1 MATNMSKTQK
11 LHQSHMTL
19 VLNNKPSWSNKH
31 KIKKNIQE
39 HEIKHNTS
47 TPYKPI
53 KLHKQT
59 NQLEHPV
66 QQKQNTTHWTRIIKN
81 NDKPDYSS
89 WKQIT
94 THTRQY
100 RIPSLQT
107 SLTNG
112 IPSPTF
118 LIREVLTV
126 SKKKTPSG
134 VNQESITTGK
144 EREKG
149 KKSGSWGSKNKLLQY
164 LPNLRVDKDTTNFFL
179 SQNFFLSLPFEHDGR
194 QFNFGFSTHD
204 QNDIRHRSNYP
215 G

>member
-1 MATNMSKTQK
+1 MATNMSKTQNCTNLTWHWYWTTNPVGATNTRSQK
-11 LHQSHMTL
+11 
-19 VLNNKPSWSNKH
+19 
-31 KIKKNIQE
+31 IQE

-94 THTRQY
+94 THTRQSHL
-100 RIPSLQT
+100 PFLQT

-118 LIREVLTV
+118 LTRKVLNCF
-126 SKKKTPSG
+126 KKKQEKRERGRRVHRDIKRGPNPSG
-134 VNQESITTGK
+134 VNQEK
-144 EREKG
+144 EGERVEIR
-149 KKSGSWGSKNKLLQY
+149 Q
-164 LPNLRVDKDTTNFFL
+164 LRIA
-179 SQNFFLSLPFEHDGR
+179 E
-194 QFNFGFSTHD
+194 
-204 QNDIRHRSNYP
+204 
-215 G
+215 